1 MSRHV
6 QRANVSKSTRFL
18 GGNAH
23 HALPRRELDFASGS
37 GHGEQDDRHLR
48 RARGT
53 CRRGRHPDPEDED
66 THAIHALN
74 TKGTGDERIT
84 LCLLPVA
91 NGVTLARRR

>member
-37 GHGEQDDRHLR
+37 AMANKTIGIS
-48 RARGT
+48 
-53 CRRGRHPDPEDED
+53 DELAAHVVEVD
-66 THAIHALN
+66 SRTPRMRTRTPIHALN

-91 NGVTLARRR
+91 DGVTLARRR